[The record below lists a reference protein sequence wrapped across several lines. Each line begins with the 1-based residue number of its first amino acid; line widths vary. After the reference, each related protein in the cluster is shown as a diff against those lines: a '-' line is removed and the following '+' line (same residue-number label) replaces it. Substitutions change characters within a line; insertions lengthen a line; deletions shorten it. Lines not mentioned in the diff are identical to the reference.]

1 MSDLAQNAVQRYSAL
16 ETERNP
22 FETRARDASELT
34 IPTILT
40 RNMNIGGTGSD
51 EFGTPFQSVGA
62 RGVNNLA
69 AKLTLTLFP
78 PGSPFF
84 RLIVDRFLL
93 DELQQVAGE
102 NTDVLSEFENALVV
116 MEKETMNRFELNGSR
131 QILNEVLLHLIV
143 TGNGLLQIQKDGKLK
158 FHRLDHFVVRRDVKG
173 DPMEIIFRE
182 GVEAATLPPE
192 IRELVE
198 EQIQKNAEDH
208 QPQKPLW
215 LYTVAKLEGASWQV
229 HQEIQEIRVPDSE
242 WSYPAAKPA
251 FIPLRWRAQVGEDYG
266 RGFVEQYMGDL
277 MSLES
282 LSQSIIE
289 FAAVASKVVHFV
301 DESGLTDKEEIQNAP
316 NGAIL
321 DGNAKDITTLQL
333 EKMQD
338 FQVAASV
345 VERIERRL
353 EQAFLLNSSVQR
365 DAERVTAEEIRYMAN
380 ELETALG
387 GVYSTLAGELQLPL
401 VTRLLST
408 LARENKLPRLP
419 EGKVDPQIIT
429 GIDGLGRTAELQ
441 RLDILLDGVG
451 QMFGPEAVAE
461 YIRAGSYIQ
470 RRAAALGVDVE
481 GLIRSEEEVAQQRQA
496 QQQAAMQQAAAPQAI
511 QQTGQIVQKGMDEGA
526 GSTQE

>member
-1 MSDLAQNAVQRYSAL
+1 
-16 ETERNP
+16 
-22 FETRARDASELT
+22 
-34 IPTILT
+34 
-40 RNMNIGGTGSD
+40 
-51 EFGTPFQSVGA
+51 
-62 RGVNNLA
+62 
-69 AKLTLTLFP
+69 
-78 PGSPFF
+78 
-84 RLIVDRFLL
+84 
-93 DELQQVAGE
+93 
-102 NTDVLSEFENALVV
+102 
-116 MEKETMNRFELNGSR
+116 
-131 QILNEVLLHLIV
+131 
-143 TGNGLLQIQKDGKLK
+143 
-158 FHRLDHFVVRRDVKG
+158 
-173 DPMEIIFRE
+173 
-182 GVEAATLPPE
+182 
-192 IRELVE
+192 
-198 EQIQKNAEDH
+198 
-208 QPQKPLW
+208 
-215 LYTVAKLEGASWQV
+215 
-229 HQEIQEIRVPDSE
+229 
-242 WSYPAAKPA
+242 
-251 FIPLRWRAQVGEDYG
+251 
-266 RGFVEQYMGDL
+266 
-277 MSLES
+277 
-282 LSQSIIE
+282 
-289 FAAVASKVVHFV
+289 
-301 DESGLTDKEEIQNAP
+301 
-316 NGAIL
+316 
-321 DGNAKDITTLQL
+321 
-333 EKMQD
+333 MQD